1 MEDIRLLNRKFML
14 MAIFLVSLIAISAV
28 SANEI
33 NSTNEVAIEDNVIN
47 EDMSEDIL
55 TDSHEDVMGVNDNGT
70 FTALQDKIDFAEEG
84 STITLEND
92 YCNVDDIQNHK
103 ID

>member
-1 MEDIRLLNRKFML
+1 
-14 MAIFLVSLIAISAV
+14 
-28 SANEI
+28 
-33 NSTNEVAIEDNVIN
+33 
-47 EDMSEDIL
+47 MSEDIL

>member
-1 MEDIRLLNRKFML
+1 MEDIRSLNRKFML

-47 EDMSEDIL
+47 
-55 TDSHEDVMGVNDNGT
+55 
-70 FTALQDKIDFAEEG
+70 
-84 STITLEND
+84 
-92 YCNVDDIQNHK
+92 
-103 ID
+103 